1 MGHHHRAPLDWGNR
15 SARHPRFPVLY
26 SVFRVPCFLLACAF
40 LAVPSTTEARP
51 PPLVFAVVVGNNDGL
66 GMLPQLNFADDDAL
80 RFYQLAVRL
89 APKQNVALL
98 AELDVDTWRRI
109 QVAGAHPPPFLPPTR
124 KRLLEVIRLY
134 KAQIARARRLQPGRP
149 VHFYFFFS
157 GHGERGYFFL
167 KKKAGPLAEAAFTGT
182 DLQRTFADSRA
193 TLNWLFID
201 ACKSQSLFVAKGP
214 QEGEDDE
221 LGPDFS
227 GLINKLDRTVA
238 RSRVGVLTSTVSD
251 KPAGEARD
259 IRGGYFSHVLT
270 SGLRGAAD
278 ANSDGV
284 VRYGELA
291 SFVSFHTRRIAGQR
305 PWFRPPRGRLDEALI
320 VLSGRKDLVEILP
333 GVGGHFVVFDERGG
347 NLLLELHKTEAQ
359 HSRLILAPGK
369 YKVVWVK
376 GRDRGL
382 LARVTLGRGGGR
394 KLMLKDFSS
403 PVTLGKDRVPK
414 GEGLGAP
421 ISHEQTLDL
430 AISDYDP
437 GSSGFDQPFTPRVV
451 SALATAYNSGLSAT
465 VSTPAAVTRQRPEH
479 LLSVGYGYL
488 PPPADPFTAGHGV
501 TLSYGHRLR
510 VPVILGG
517 RVLYGISDHESPT
530 TGDPFQ
536 MHRLALQ
543 AEAAWALQL
552 GNRLELTL
560 GGYVGW
566 QMVLVTMKVK
576 SLEDDITGGQSE
588 RWSTRI
594 NGDAG
599 GFRLGAMAGLRL
611 KLVAGL
617 WASAVVAGGL
627 ELIHQEDQDQREEAL
642 LFFRPQIL
650 AQVGYAF

>member
-1 MGHHHRAPLDWGNR
+1 MGLAASLALLVAAPAAAG
-15 SARHPRFPVLY
+15 P
-26 SVFRVPCFLLACAF
+26 
-40 LAVPSTTEARP
+40 T
-51 PPLVFAVVVGNNDGL
+51 PLVFAVVVGNNDGL

-109 QVAGAHPPPFLPPTR
+109 QVAGSRPPPFLPPTR
-124 KRLLEVIRLY
+124 KKLLEVIGMY
-134 KAQIARARRLQPGRP
+134 KRQIAKIRKQQPNRP

-167 KKKAGPLAEAAFTGT
+167 KKKPGPLAEAAFTGT
-182 DLQRTFADSRA
+182 DLERTFADSKA

-201 ACKSQSLFVAKGP
+201 ACKSQSLFIAKGP
-214 QEGEDDE
+214 QQGEDDE

-227 GLINKLDRTVA
+227 GLITKLDRASA
-238 RSRVGVLTSTVSD
+238 RAPVGVLTSTVSD

-305 PWFRPPRGRLDEALI
+305 PWFRPPGGKLNEPLVVLKGRD
-320 VLSGRKDLVEILP
+320 DLLEILP
-333 GVGGHFVVFDERGG
+333 GVGGRFVVFDRRGG
-347 NLLLELHKTEAQ
+347 SLILEMHKTAAQ
-359 HSRLILAPGK
+359 HSRLILAPGR

-376 GRDRGL
+376 GRHRGL
-382 LARVTLGRGGGR
+382 MATVDVGGSKGPR
-394 KLMLKDFSS
+394 LMMRDFSRS
-403 PVTLGKDRVPK
+403 ISLGKDRVPK

-421 ISHEQTLDL
+421 VDPAGEDDQ
-430 AISDYDP
+430 AITAYEP

-451 SALATAYNSGLSAT
+451 SALATAYNSGLSSYNAT
-465 VSTPAAVTRQRPEH
+465 VTAGSEDADVGGQRRH
-479 LLSVGYGYL
+479 LLSAGYGYFG
-488 PPPADPFTAGHGV
+488 PPAAPMVAGHGG
-501 TLSYGHRLR
+501 TLAYAYRLR
-510 VPVILGG
+510 APVLLGG
-517 RVLYGISDHESPT
+517 RAIYSFSDHESPT
-530 TGDPFQ
+530 GGQPFQ
-536 MHRLALQ
+536 MHRVALQ
-543 AEAAWALQL
+543 AEAAWALPFY
-552 GNRLELTL
+552 GRFELAL
-560 GGYVGW
+560 GGYLGW
-566 QMVLVTMKVK
+566 QMVMVTQRVK

-599 GFRLGAMAGLRL
+599 GFRAGLMAALRVNIL
-611 KLVAGL
+611 AGL
-617 WASAVVAGGL
+617 WASATVAGGV
-627 ELIHQEDQDQREEAL
+627 ELIHQADEHGVERAEA
-642 LFFRPQIL
+642 FFRPQLL